1 MATVQAK
8 IDQLEKEIKLTQL
21 GRDLYLTQEVSEND
35 IKAALDQKDIFEQLI
50 DRMKEK
56 QRDQTIKTISWKN
69 FFLTYIEAEQL
80 LSQKIVNARKILE
93 DCYKKRNEVQDKLIE
108 ARSSE
113 VLNQHGI
120 AFNSHLTVTVRNI
133 NLNVPSNVQPYV
145 QIQVGLD
152 QSHQT
157 TNAFGN
163 QATFNNTFEF
173 KINTGQESIQ
183 INVMNYD
190 RASQDTLLG
199 SVTIPLSILKDQ
211 YPRENEYQLL
221 GYDKNEIGSIFL
233 SLQWLHSQE
242 KYLSDTLAQWDEHI
256 KQQEEELYDFEKDL
270 SLLYSPFPQY
280 VQLFRN
286 DIKIGNTQFVNQG
299 ATNIGYKIDDQPGL
313 IMNQNP
319 EYEKIDLRGV
329 ALQGY
334 IEIDQNIFQ
343 PVKLLLGVFFILTLL
358 IHIYRPNFVDLLICL
373 TTILFYELHIFD
385 HQRAKFLLI
394 AIGVSCF
401 LDFFWLLNF
410 SSGWWSDVYDHTNI
424 LIEDSSFKKFVV
436 CMSYLSF
443 FVKFPLA
450 FFVMKL
456 WRELEAQLQ
465 GKTVVKE
472 KLLNTLN
479 FNRSPEYAAAQ
490 IPYSQVYVPPQGS
503 INRQY
508 IVPSV
513 SNQPGFGLPIQQSY
527 IVSNPQQ
534 SLYGGNVQQ
543 ANLAQTN
550 IQQQVQIPYQNL
562 APSYY

>member
-8 IDQLEKEIKLTQL
+8 IDQLEKEIKLVKGEL
-21 GRDLYLTQEVSEND
+21 FLTQEVSEKD
-35 IKAALDQKDIFEQLI
+35 IKDVLDKKNGYFDQDIFEQLI

-80 LSQKIVNARKILE
+80 LNQKIVNARKILE

-120 AFNSHLTVTVRNI
+120 AFNSHLTATVRSI
-133 NLNVPSNVQPYV
+133 SLNVPSNVQPYV

-199 SVTIPLSILKDQ
+199 CVTIPLSILKDQ
-211 YPRENEYQLL
+211 YPRENQYQLL
-221 GYDKNEIGSIFL
+221 GYDKNEIGTIFL

-242 KYLSDTLAQWDEHI
+242 KYLSDTLAHWDEHI
-256 KQQEEELYDFEKDL
+256 KQQEEELYDYEKDL

-286 DIKIGNTQFVNQG
+286 DIKFGNSLYPNQG
-299 ATNIGYKIDDQPGL
+299 ATNIGYKIDEQPGL

-334 IEIDQNIFQ
+334 IEVDQTIFQ
-343 PVKLLLGVFFILTLL
+343 PVKILLGVFFILTLL
-358 IHIYRPNFVDLLICL
+358 IHIYRPDFVDLLICL

-394 AIGVSCF
+394 AICVSCF
-401 LDFFWLLNF
+401 LDFFWLLNY
-410 SSGWWSDVYDHTNI
+410 SSGWLSNFYDNTNI
-424 LIEDSSFKKFVV
+424 VIEDSSFKKFVV

-443 FVKFPLA
+443 FIKFPLA

-456 WRELEAQLQ
+456 WRELESQLQ

-513 SNQPGFGLPIQQSY
+513 SNQPGFGLPIQQ
-527 IVSNPQQ
+527 
-534 SLYGGNVQQ
+534 
-543 ANLAQTN
+543 
-550 IQQQVQIPYQNL
+550 
-562 APSYY
+562 